1 MMRSICL
8 ASICVVLAAC
18 SLRAADPPT
27 SDSKQPARKDEPAEK
42 FLPIIGSVPAVVAE
56 VNADKGVLKL
66 KVTYRELVPNPDVQ
80 ADLVNQQADIIAK
93 QQAILQSDDPID
105 RQQRMVELYQAV
117 AQKGATALGLFD
129 VKETQV
135 DVECNLTKDVKVRI
149 PHLPPL
155 FDEEGRTAK
164 YTPEEIKKA
173 KGPDNL
179 PGFVGQLDNLKGGQS
194 VLVHMKRKLIPKPG
208 DDKPPV
214 RYILAKEKP
223 YAAIIVIVKDVE

>member
-1 MMRSICL
+1 L
-8 ASICVVLAAC
+8 VAC

-27 SDSKQPARKDEPAEK
+27 ADSQQPPKKDEPAEK
-42 FLPIIGSVPAVVAE
+42 FLPIVGSVPAVVSE
-56 VNADKGVLKL
+56 VNAEKCVLKL

-135 DVECNLTKDVKVRI
+135 DVECNLAKDVKVRI
-149 PHLPPL
+149 PRLPSL
-155 FDEEGRTAK
+155 FDEQGRAAK

-179 PGFVGQLDNLKGGQS
+179 PGFIGQLDNLKEGQG

-208 DDKPPV
+208 DEKPV
-214 RYILAKEKP
+214 RYMLAKEKP

>member
-1 MMRSICL
+1 MTRSIL
-8 ASICVVLAAC
+8 WGTLCVALAAG

-27 SDSKQPARKDEPAEK
+27 SDSKQSPPKNEPAEK
-42 FLPIIGSVPAVVAE
+42 FLPIVGSVPAVVSE
-56 VNADKGVLKL
+56 VNAEKGLLKL

-80 ADLVNQQADIIAK
+80 AELVNQQADIIAK
-93 QQAILQSDDPID
+93 QQGILQSDDPID
-105 RQQRMVELYQAV
+105 RQQRMTELYQAV

-135 DVECNLTKDVKVRI
+135 DVECSLLKDVKVRV

-155 FDEEGRTAK
+155 FDEQGRPAK

-179 PGFVGQLDNLKGGQS
+179 PGFIGQLDDLKAGQGI
-194 VLVHMKRKLIPKPG
+194 LVHLKRKLVPKPG

-214 RYILAKEKP
+214 RYVLAKEKP
-223 YAAIIVIVKDVE
+223 FAAIIVIVKDVE